1 MNPSGNNRSQEE
13 LFLQSPNQQEIES
26 PVIGPLRFNKRETP
40 SPAPHAAAPL
50 PYPDDRPRPQ
60 QYIRPSGSSGSSPIN
75 QTGRQSASPTSSGG
89 LSPVDYP
96 AALRP
101 RDGREPKQSTLAE
114 RRGNAPKPLPE
125 SPIVDASDREA
136 YFARMNQRAPGLPAA
151 VAPQSTAYTDY
162 NQHYYPPPQPSTS
175 SRPASRTAAQQN
187 LQPPQ
192 QHSIN
197 RISSTASTS
206 TTRAERGSPPP
217 PETPVVE
224 PGQHPTF
231 DIEARYA
238 ASGIAGTST
247 LTGLQAQSAAAQR
260 RAEQYAGQQPR
271 NPMQNPVQRPWTPT
285 ELPGS
290 HPHGPP
296 TVYQGAEEVP
306 SQSQTPAPN
315 SFPPPNPV
323 ASPSQVPQTQQPGR
337 VPNNALESDFGS
349 MRISSSPPPAYSS
362 VPRPASAAQG
372 YPNEKQRLAAAS
384 NQPAPAVTQ
393 HPAATQAAAAA
404 AVTAAAMPMVSA
416 QDHPAFANDPRQ
428 QQAQQATGP
437 SPHNDIP
444 NGAQQE
450 QHPAF
455 QAQQAQAGT
464 LPGSSSLPPASPP
477 PLPEGWI
484 AHLDPNSGQYYYI
497 HLPSQSTQWEF
508 PKGPTPLNLNE
519 APMSPVGS
527 VYSAHPLASP
537 GLSAFG
543 KPLASPGVPMTPGF
557 ESLQSPAVSVF
568 SGPPPVSG
576 VEQYK
581 VAPTNGVY
589 FGPYLRYANMDVQ
602 RGIWFGSILLVT
614 DAGQPPTI
622 HIHQSVDLS
631 PNPRQLKAMAIS
643 THQRWTFYKYEVDL
657 KMDDMAAKW
666 TYAITSH
673 LGCTRYEFLIA
684 GQHETSWRF
693 ISTSGND
700 FSLNVNESERSR
712 LGGVG
717 LMWKDIMQKH
727 NEIGGFHVQLCLGG
741 QIYADRMWKEIASLK
756 QWLMIRGKEARKTAP
771 WTAAHE
777 QDVSHGYF
785 HYYTSHFDQ
794 PYLRES
800 FAQIPYVCQI
810 DDHDIFDGF
819 GSYPE
824 HMQFSNMFKNIGRV
838 GIEMYLLF
846 QHHTTLDIL
855 RNVST
860 DHDLFTITGTGWHFV
875 KYLGPAVVLVGLD
888 CRSERNQHQVLAG
901 PTYQGIFP
909 KIAMLPPSVQHCL
922 WMTSIPLIYPRLETA
937 EHIAQTI
944 TTGKRAVTGA
954 YNVLGKVTSS
964 VAGVVGA
971 KDVVGSGFDHVK
983 RAVGKSGLMGGILSP
998 FGEFDLLDEL
1008 RDQWTHESKDLER
1021 TYLIRTLQGIA
1032 HQKSLR
1038 MTFLS
1043 GAVNVCGAGLVHDP
1057 ARPSDHKTMY
1067 QLISSSVVNSP
1078 PPSYIIK
1085 MLHSNNKPLYVPANG
1100 HKSTPSQPSDTKED
1114 MMEIFQND
1122 VSGQAREYKKLMGRR
1137 NYVAIVAYDPDAIG
1151 GSQMSLAMYGGQ
1163 QPGMQPGGSG
1173 KLNLAVDFMVQ
1184 GDGSF
1189 GQVVKYGP
1197 VIVPNLE
1204 HGK

>member
-1 MNPSGNNRSQEE
+1 MNPSGSRSQEE
-13 LFLQSPNQQEIES
+13 LFLNAPHRQEAES
-26 PVIGPLRFNKRETP
+26 PVIGPLRISKRETP
-40 SPAPHAAAPL
+40 SPGPSGAAPL

-60 QYIRPSGSSGSSPIN
+60 QHARVSGSSGSSPIMHG
-75 QTGRQSASPTSSGG
+75 GRQSASPTSSGG

-114 RRGNAPKPLPE
+114 RRGNAPAPLPE
-125 SPIVDASDREA
+125 SPIVNPAGQA
-136 YFARMNQRAPGLPAA
+136 YFGRTDQRAPGPPAA
-151 VAPQSTAYTDY
+151 GPPQNTAYPDY

-175 SRPASRTAAQQN
+175 ARPASRTATSQN
-187 LQPPQ
+187 LQPP

-197 RISSTASTS
+197 RISSVASTS

-217 PETPVVE
+217 PETPIVE
-224 PGQHPTF
+224 PGQHPTS

-247 LTGLQAQSAAAQR
+247 LTGLQAQAQSAAAQR

-271 NPMQNPVQRPWTPT
+271 NPVQRPWTPT

-306 SQSQTPAPN
+306 PQNQNPSPSP
-315 SFPPPNPV
+315 FPPPNQ
-323 ASPSQVPQTQQPGR
+323 AATPSQAPQTQQHGR
-337 VPNNALESDFGS
+337 VPNNALEQDLER

-362 VPRPASAAQG
+362 VPRPASASQG

-384 NQPAPAVTQ
+384 SQPTPVAAQ
-393 HPAATQAAAAA
+393 HPATTAAAAA
-404 AVTAAAMPMVSA
+404 AVTGAAAPMVSA
-416 QDHPAFANDPRQ
+416 QDHPAFANDSRQ
-428 QQAQQATGP
+428 QQLHQVSSP
-437 SPHNDIP
+437 SPHNDVQSTGQP
-444 NGAQQE
+444 D

-455 QAQQAQAGT
+455 QPQQAQASAV
-464 LPGSSSLPPASPP
+464 PGSAATLPPASPP

-497 HLPSQSTQWEF
+497 HLPTQSTQWEF

-543 KPLASPGVPMTPGF
+543 GKPLASPGVPMTPGF
-557 ESLQSPAVSVF
+557 ESLQSPAIAGF
-568 SGPPPVSG
+568 SGPPPSSG
-576 VEQYK
+576 VEVYK

-614 DAGQPPTI
+614 DAAQPPTI

-631 PNPRQLKAMAIS
+631 PNPRQLKAIAIS
-643 THQRWTFYKYEVDL
+643 THQRWTFYKYEIDL
-657 KMDDMAAKW
+657 KMDEAGPAKW

-673 LGCTRYEFLIA
+673 LGCTRYEFLVA
-684 GQHETSWRF
+684 GQHEASWRF
-693 ISTSGND
+693 IATSGND
-700 FSLNVNESERSR
+700 FSLNVNENERSR

-727 NEIGGFHVQLCLGG
+727 TEIGGFHAQLCLGG

-756 QWLMIRGKEARKTAP
+756 QWLLIRGKEARKTAP

-875 KYLGPAVVLVGLD
+875 KYLGPSVVLVGLD

-909 KIAMLPPSVQHCL
+909 KIAMLPPTVQHCL
-922 WMTSIPLIYPRLETA
+922 WMTSVPLIYPRLETA
-937 EHIAQTI
+937 EHIAQTF

-971 KDVVGSGFDHVK
+971 KDVVGSGFDSVK

-1057 ARPSDHKTMY
+1057 AHPSDHKTMY
-1067 QLISSSVVNSP
+1067 QLISSAVVNSP

-1085 MLHSNNKPLYVPANG
+1085 MLHSSNRPLYVPANG
-1100 HKSTPSQPSDTKED
+1100 HRSTPSQPSDTKED

-1122 VSGQAREYKKLMGRR
+1122 VTGQAREHKKLMGRR

-1151 GSQMSLAMYGGQ
+1151 ASQMSMAMYGGQ
-1163 QPGMQPGGSG
+1163 QGFTNPGGSG

-1189 GQVVKYGP
+1189 GNVVKYGP
-1197 VIVPNLE
+1197 VIVPNVE